1 MKKLVIVALIVA
13 AALFGYR
20 VMFAKSAAFETY
32 QQFAEL
38 MAYGQTDEAIALC
51 ASGSQADDELK
62 LAAARK
68 KMRRGTG
75 MTYSITGISYSLRS
89 ESREGDEVT
98 LDVHQTVR
106 ISGGGQES
114 AFGRPV
120 VHRQRV
126 SLKETAAGWRV
137 SEFDDEIVTRD

>member
-13 AALFGYR
+13 AAFLAYR

-38 MAYGQTDEAIALC
+38 MAYGQTGEAIALC
-51 ASGSQADDELK
+51 APGSQAANELK

-75 MTYSITGISYSLRS
+75 ATYSITGISYSVQDER
-89 ESREGDEVT
+89 RQGDEVT
-98 LDVHQTVR
+98 LTVNQTVR
-106 ISGGGQES
+106 VSGGGQES

-120 VHRQRV
+120 LHEQRV
-126 SLKETAAGWRV
+126 TLKETGSGWRI
-137 SEFDDEIVTRD
+137 SEFDDEIVTGD